1 MLVRLRIRTIP
12 PTFRRASVCVCL
24 YGFVFA
30 LFPSLFVGEELAP
43 PVAPTLS
50 ISTTFAKEHLSLALL
65 APPVASTISISTT
78 FSKAHPLPRPAPSH
92 LPPLS
97 KVRCCRPKKFGRLP
111 EGLSLHHPF
120 QNRTIT
126 LAFRTAIVCVCLYG
140 FAFKLSH
147 LAFRRARVCVCL
159 YGFASV
165 QNLGHTR

>member
-1 MLVRLRIRTIP
+1 MNALLALRPAKPLGVQLRASMPVPCQRRLPEGLPLHHPFQNRTIP
-12 PTFRRASVCVCL
+12 R
-24 YGFVFA
+24 
-30 LFPSLFVGEELAP
+30 
-43 PVAPTLS
+43 
-50 ISTTFAKEHLSLALL
+50 LALN
-65 APPVASTISISTT
+65 
-78 FSKAHPLPRPAPSH
+78 

-97 KVRCCRPKKFGRLP
+97 KVRCCRPKKFERLP